1 MKEDYYENNKK
12 MLKSFNKK
20 TQAMRMDRRT
30 LAWTTENSAGQL
42 ERRVK
47 RKEGNTNW
55 RQQKVSEGGRDW
67 QD

>member
-1 MKEDYYENNKK
+1 LEDYYENNKK

-30 LAWTTENSAGQL
+30 LAWTTENSVGQL
-42 ERRVK
+42 ESRVK
-47 RKEGNTNW
+47 RKEGKKNW